1 MKSTAFRV
9 SLIVL
14 ALVIGLVIVW
24 PKHAVPEF
32 LTKSAFKLTKAKDS
46 DLYEVSCD
54 EVEQIKALLQQN
66 GYSSTMDIDAD
77 TPDGKAHTLT
87 TFSSGLNNIEIEVQ
101 KPPNARCT
109 MKF

>member
-1 MKSTAFRV
+1 
-9 SLIVL
+9 
-14 ALVIGLVIVW
+14 
-24 PKHAVPEF
+24 
-32 LTKSAFKLTKAKDS
+32 
-46 DLYEVSCD
+46 
-54 EVEQIKALLQQN
+54 
-66 GYSSTMDIDAD
+66 MDIDAD